1 VVEQEEEG
9 LALLRLD
16 KKYAQLSEDI
26 KEKYRQEYK
35 LEFMDELN
43 AIYVALTRAKREL
56 SVFLPHGVRGIN
68 NVARFLFPEAQVEI
82 GKPSAMKVSEDKT
95 SVTQQIE
102 SVKYWRWNEFLKDEF
117 SDKRLLE
124 KRAALLDGKVL
135 HQILSCVA
143 NLDKQ
148 DKEEAIKLGLV
159 SAKELFPQ
167 VEDFTDYEAKVRKVL
182 DSSAFKQY
190 FYLGDAEV
198 FKEKEVVNSHGD
210 TKRLDR
216 LIITEKS
223 AIIVDYKS
231 RVEEELDYAKQ
242 INEYKEIISQLYPKH
257 QVKGFLLY
265 LEELK
270 VEEING

>member
-1 VVEQEEEG
+1 
-9 LALLRLD
+9 
-16 KKYAQLSEDI
+16 
-26 KEKYRQEYK
+26 
-35 LEFMDELN
+35 
-43 AIYVALTRAKREL
+43 VALTRAKREL